1 MQEVW
6 RPVPGLEGRYE
17 VSSLGRVRSLD
28 MVVANSPKGRH
39 LKKGRILKPTRAGQ
53 RGYFAV
59 AMTKHHRR
67 YIHHLVA
74 EAFHGPRPEGMQC
87 CHNNG
92 DHEDNRPENLRWDT
106 PKANMQDMKRH
117 GRTLW
122 GERNPRAKL
131 TAADAIAI
139 RMSPLGRR
147 ELAERY
153 GVSVALVLKIK
164 RGILWAHVDD
174 TTAAAQTLGT
184 S

>member
-1 MQEVW
+1 
-6 RPVPGLEGRYE
+6 
-17 VSSLGRVRSLD
+17 
-28 MVVANSPKGRH
+28 
-39 LKKGRILKPTRAGQ
+39 
-53 RGYFAV
+53 
-59 AMTKHHRR
+59 
-67 YIHHLVA
+67 
-74 EAFHGPRPEGMQC
+74 
-87 CHNNG
+87 
-92 DHEDNRPENLRWDT
+92 
-106 PKANMQDMKRH
+106 MQDMKRH